1 MLKLEARIH
10 DAEIVQSGPELVLV
24 FAQLRV
30 DCERIGH
37 ALSKRDHDADRW
49 VATTALRLG
58 ITLVYNEGIFNN
70 VPGGWKACRTGSHG
84 INTDDLSG
92 RVPDPASLQVR
103 KLTPALGRRQHGR
116 RQHRR
121 SSAAM
126 RADRRGPRPHR

>member
-58 ITLVYNEGIFNN
+58 IPLVYNEGIFNN
-70 VPGGWKACRTGSHG
+70 VPGGTGRPAAPVATASTRTTSPEGSPIRPRCRFE
-84 INTDDLSG
+84 N
-92 RVPDPASLQVR
+92 
-103 KLTPALGRRQHGR
+103 
-116 RQHRR
+116 
-121 SSAAM
+121 
-126 RADRRGPRPHR
+126 